1 MAVHYIEKAKCEQM
15 REDSIRRILTA
26 AMHLF
31 ADNGYTATT
40 MQMIA
45 REANLVPSG
54 IYHYFSGKEGLLEEI
69 INREVAAIDKTLNIG
84 FRDHL
89 LQEGL
94 DGFLDYMADSV
105 CEHRER
111 IALLCQ
117 MVQLR
122 CMPEYCRCKLQIL
135 RMIGEIIREHLPD
148 SATQE
153 ALRKIMTD
161 FTGIAV
167 FYAVSGRRDI
177 FIQQV
182 EDLKSR
188 RETLL
193 FSRLPLPVTA
203 EIPI

>member
-54 IYHYFSGKEGLLEEI
+54 IYHYFS
-69 INREVAAIDKTLNIG
+69 
-84 FRDHL
+84 
-89 LQEGL
+89 
-94 DGFLDYMADSV
+94 
-105 CEHRER
+105 
-111 IALLCQ
+111 
-117 MVQLR
+117 
-122 CMPEYCRCKLQIL
+122 
-135 RMIGEIIREHLPD
+135 
-148 SATQE
+148 
-153 ALRKIMTD
+153 
-161 FTGIAV
+161 
-167 FYAVSGRRDI
+167 VSGRRDI